1 MAPIAVVLA
10 ATLAAAMPDE
20 AGKATEMEKS
30 LRTASRDPIAS
41 ERRQAQQR
49 AAASVWL
56 VVMSVRLEG
65 EFEKIDDNELVGT
78 DIVTTV
84 EYWGSSVA
92 VSADGYLLT
101 NRHVAD
107 ARYLVACACLEKK
120 KKYGAMRTRTARI
133 DFAFVDFAGEAVPG
147 RANVYPGGDAS
158 DLCDDPMSSVWSNA
172 DDYPARIVALD
183 ELSDLA
189 LVQLGLAD
197 IPFIEPTAAT
207 PAQGD
212 PVAGLGYDGRNQ
224 RLVRLAGLFVSHCAD
239 AADEPEAKDDD
250 VVFLPQPMPM
260 MESTVPVR
268 RGMSGGPLV
277 TATMAFVGINTLS
290 DVECEDDE
298 PCPTENAQSFAVP
311 GPYAVA
317 WFRWVTGASPDRPA
331 LCSVGGHRI
340 ELFDPFGSAKH
351 R

>member
-1 MAPIAVVLA
+1 MVPIATVLA
-10 ATLAAAMPDE
+10 VALAVAMPDE

-30 LRTASRDPIAS
+30 LRTAVREPITS

-56 VVMSVRLEG
+56 VEKSVRLQG
-65 EFEKIDDNELVGT
+65 EFKKIDDGELVGT
-78 DIVTTV
+78 DTVTTV

-107 ARYLVACACLEKK
+107 ARYLVACACLDKK
-120 KKYGAMRTRTARI
+120 KMYGEMHVQSARI

-147 RANVYPGGDAS
+147 RVNVVPAEGVA
-158 DLCDDPMSSVWSNA
+158 DLCDDPMSSIWSNA

-189 LVQLGLAD
+189 LAQLGLTD
-197 IPFIEPTAAT
+197 IPFMEPTAT
-207 PAQGD
+207 RPEQGD
-212 PVAGLGYDGRNQ
+212 SVAGLGYDGRNQ
-224 RLVRLAGLFVSHCAD
+224 RLVRLTGQFVSHCAD
-239 AADEPEAKDDD
+239 AMDEPDDKDDD
-250 VVFLPQPMPM
+250 IVFLPQPMPM
-260 MESTVPVR
+260 VESTVPVR
-268 RGMSGGPLV
+268 KGMSGGPLV
-277 TATMAFVGINTLS
+277 TAAMTFAGINTLS
-290 DVECEDDE
+290 DVVCGDDE

-331 LCSVGGHRI
+331 LCSSGGHRI
-340 ELFDPFGSAKH
+340 ELFDPFGANRH